1 MSEIIDP
8 ITTRTEAQINESVGN
23 DSRKQERAG
32 ERNDK
37 SYSQLEE
44 KSDYEIYNPALIED
58 ISFSITTKTLNVGGF
73 YPITVTVNSGEG
85 ANPMANVP
93 SNEVIYESSDLS
105 KAYVKDGILYAVN
118 ATGENETITIT
129 GIICTKDENGHMISI
144 SNTISGITIS

>member
-73 YPITVTVNSGEG
+73 YPITVTVNSEEG
-85 ANPMANVP
+85 TNPMANVP

-105 KAYVKDGILYAVN
+105 KAYVKDGVLYAVN

-144 SNTISGITIS
+144 SNTISEITIS